1 MEMGALPR
9 RPARHKAERQTI
21 RYPQGGSESSS
32 KEYMPYS
39 YTHYHGQRT
48 WRRLR
53 DRVPSLWDER
63 PKARNHCR
71 GEAGVRRCPRSV
83 GFSAESPN
91 TGSLGFRESLLGSWV
106 NRGKSP
112 LQGVAALCP
121 RLTRRAL
128 APSLRSRYRGPTH
141 PSVAL

>member
-1 MEMGALPR
+1 MGALPR
-9 RPARHKAERQTI
+9 RPARRKGERPTI

-32 KEYMPYS
+32 EEDMPS
-39 YTHYHGQRT
+39 SHARYHGQRA

-53 DRVPSLWDER
+53 DRVPSLRGER

-91 TGSLGFRESLLGSWV
+91 TGSPVSENTPSRQWNVLKIAAKNPAAWTCPL
-106 NRGKSP
+106 SP
-112 LQGVAALCP
+112 TA
-121 RLTRRAL
+121 RAL
-128 APSLRSRYRGPTH
+128 KKCE
-141 PSVAL
+141 